1 MDVLAYYTL
10 AGVNVT
16 SRLKDAG
23 NYMVIFR
30 PAIAIIIFNIS
41 INQMLLSTNLPFR
54 HNIASNFV

>member
-16 SRLKDAG
+16 SRLRDAG
-23 NYMVIFR
+23 NYMLKFR
-30 PAIAIIIFNIS
+30 PAIVIIIFNIS

-54 HNIASNFV
+54 HTIASNFM